1 MAFFSGLLGG
11 GEWCKRQAMLLV
23 IDNLLA
29 PAEVER
35 LRADLAASSW
45 QDGAETAGTRSVAVK
60 QNRQLSATSPAAR
73 ELGNRIL
80 AALGR
85 NPLFVSG
92 TLAEKVFPPVFNC
105 YRDGGHYGSHVD
117 SALMRVPGA
126 DITVR
131 SDISATLFLSEPDS
145 YDGGELVIETDYG
158 AQEVKLAAGGL
169 ILYPSNSLHQVA
181 PVTRG
186 ERLAAVTW
194 VQSAVADG
202 AARAMLFDLDQSIQ
216 ALSTRLERGG
226 TANDDPDID
235 RLIHVYH
242 NLLRRWAKP

>member
-1 MAFFSGLLGG
+1 
-11 GEWCKRQAMLLV
+11 MLLV

-29 PAEVER
+29 REDVER
-35 LRADLAASSW
+35 LRADLAGTAW
-45 QDGAETAGTRSVAVK
+45 KDGAETAGSRSVAVK
-60 QNRQLSATSPAAR
+60 QNLQLGVTDPVGR

-85 NPLFVSG
+85 NPLFVSA
-92 TLAEKVFPPVFNC
+92 TLAEKVFPPVFNR
-105 YRDGGHYGSHVD
+105 YRDGGHYGLHVD
-117 SALMRVPGA
+117 SALMRVPGG
-126 DITVR
+126 DITLR

-145 YDGGELVIETDYG
+145 YAGGELVVETDYG
-158 AQEVKLAAGGL
+158 AQEVKLAAGDM
-169 ILYPSNSLHQVA
+169 ILYPSNSLHKVA

-194 VQSAVADG
+194 IQSAVADG

-216 ALSTRLERGG
+216 ALTVRLESGG
-226 TANDDPDID
+226 GARDDPDVE